1 MEEEEE
7 EARNIQV
14 LLCDAQG
21 THLLSYATKHGL
33 STRRDMVENKVDD
46 MMDDMVDNMVA
57 KKSHLPRKWFFLA
70 SGQGGG
76 QIMILAGFFPLWTI

>member
-1 MEEEEE
+1 
-7 EARNIQV
+7 
-14 LLCDAQG
+14 
-21 THLLSYATKHGL
+21 
-33 STRRDMVENKVDD
+33 MVDNKVDD